1 MRALV
6 QRVSHARVTVDGD
19 VTGEIEQGLLVFFG
33 AGPTDTEA
41 LTEKLLTKILNLRI
55 FSDEAGKM
63 NLDVRQVGG
72 GVLLVSQFTLYADC
86 ARGNRP
92 AFTGAAPAA
101 EAKHLYEYALA
112 WLRKQEGLAKVG
124 SGIFG
129 ADMKVS
135 LLNDGPVTIWLD
147 SETLF

>member
-6 QRVSHARVTVDGD
+6 QRVSQARVTVDGE
-19 VTGEIEQGLLVFFG
+19 VTGEIEQGLLVFLG

-41 LTEKLLTKILNLRI
+41 LTEKLLTKILNIRI
-55 FSDEAGKM
+55 FCDEAGKM

-72 GVLLVSQFTLYADC
+72 GILLVSQFTLYAEC
-86 ARGNRP
+86 SRGNRP

-101 EAKHLYEYALA
+101 EAKQLYEYALS
-112 WLRKQEGLAKVG
+112 WLRKQEGLANVG
-124 SGIFG
+124 AGIFG
-129 ADMKVS
+129 VDMKVS

-147 SETLF
+147 TEELF